1 MNLSNAKKILQNRQK
16 IIDRLERIGSEIDSL
31 EDERYRL
38 ENQISNTA
46 EFEEAETTA
55 EQYKAE
61 LSRIDEAANS
71 GLFKNI
77 TKLQE
82 QLTKAYSEIATV
94 PTGRIGGGSI

>member
-1 MNLSNAKKILQNRQK
+1 MKLSEAKKILQERQK
-16 IIDRLERIGSEIDSL
+16 IIDRMERIGSEIDSL
-31 EDERYRL
+31 EDERDRL
-38 ENQISNTA
+38 ENQLSNTA

-77 TKLQE
+77 TKPQE
-82 QLTKAYSEIATV
+82 QLTKAYSEMSTV
-94 PTGRIGGGSI
+94 PTGRIGGGAI